1 MSKKRGWLKI
11 VGVVVLLLLV
21 AVLAFVLFLNSILKG
36 SIEKVGSLVTKSDI
50 SIEKVDLSLLKGE
63 LLLENFKVGNPEGYK
78 TDSAFSL
85 TKVFVS
91 LKPSSLM
98 SDTIR
103 ITEVQIIDP
112 SLTFEAGLGN
122 SNLGTI
128 LDNVN
133 RFVPSGDPDKAKE
146 KEKAESDKKGKKVQ
160 IDHVV
165 VKGGKIRLSA
175 KILGGAALPIPLPG
189 VELSDIGKEEEEKVG
204 MVEASALIF
213 KEMLTG
219 AIGAVGSAASAVVE
233 GGKAALESTGK
244 AAADAGKAAVDAGKA
259 ALEGTGK
266 AAADAGKA
274 AADAGKAAADAGKA
288 AADAG
293 KKLGKGLMNVL
304 GGSKEEE
311 APAQ

>member
-11 VGVVVLLLLV
+11 VGVVVLLFLL
-21 AVLAFVLFLNSILKG
+21 AVFVFLLFLNSILKG

-85 TKVFVS
+85 TKVFVA

-98 SDTIR
+98 SNTIQ

-133 RFVPSGDPDKAKE
+133 RFVPSGDPDKPKE
-146 KEKAESDKKGKKVQ
+146 EPKADKEGKKVQ

-165 VKGGKIRLSA
+165 VKGGNIRLSA

-189 VELSDIGKEEEEKVG
+189 VELNDIGKEEEEKVG

-244 AAADAGKAAVDAGKA
+244 AAADAGKAAADAGKA

-266 AAADAGKA
+266 AAADAGK
-274 AADAGKAAADAGKA
+274 
-288 AADAG
+288 
-293 KKLGKGLMNVL
+293 KLGQGLMNVL
-304 GGSKEEE
+304 GGGKEEA